1 MPKFPPVS
9 IIVPCKEIN
18 QQVQECIRACLML
31 DYPDFE
37 ILLLPDK
44 QPHGATLPAMGL
56 PSDPRVHVIPTGPVK
71 PSAKRN
77 RAVEL
82 AVGEIYAFLDADA
95 YPTPDWLQRAIS
107 CFEPDHVDGVGG
119 PNLTPPHQTFMEEV
133 GGDVLAS
140 TLCSGPF
147 ALRYKR
153 ARRES
158 FQQELP
164 ACNLLV
170 RKLTFERLGGFDT
183 TFMTAEDSKLC
194 FQISDTGH
202 KVLYSPDVIVYHYR
216 RPLFIPHLMQI
227 SRYARDKARLIEQ
240 GPCPEAPRLSP
251 RPEGF
256 SWGRLIYVVPSL
268 FVLGLI
274 LGPILG
280 AVFPALYTL
289 FVGTLF
295 LYVAL
300 IVASYVFE
308 IRKWSLIHF
317 LLFAAAIPLT
327 HIVYGISF
335 MRGLL
340 ARECDRGA

>member
-1 MPKFPPVS
+1 MPKSLPVS
-9 IIVPCKEIN
+9 IIVPCKEVN

-31 DYPDFE
+31 DYQDFE
-37 ILLLPDK
+37 ILLLPDE
-44 QPHGATLPAMGL
+44 QPHDATSPAMHL
-56 PSDPRVHVIPTGPVK
+56 PDDPRLHVVPTGPIK

-82 AVGEIYAFLDADA
+82 AAGEIYAFLDSDA
-95 YPTPDWLQRAIS
+95 YPTPDWLQQAIS
-107 CFEPDHVDGVGG
+107 CFEPDHIEGVGG

-194 FQISDTGH
+194 FQIGDTGH

-216 RPLFIPHLMQI
+216 RPLLIPHLVQI
-227 SRYARDKARLIEQ
+227 SRYAHDKARLIKQ
-240 GPCPEAPRLSP
+240 
-251 RPEGF
+251 GF
-256 SWGRLIYVVPSL
+256 SWGRLIYMVPSL

-280 AVFPALYTL
+280 VVFPPLHTL

-295 LYVAL
+295 LYAGL
-300 IVASYVFE
+300 IVASYLFE
-308 IRKWSLIHF
+308 IRKWLLIHF
-317 LLFAAAIPLT
+317 MLFAVAIPLT

-335 MRGLL
+335 VGGLL
-340 ARECDRGA
+340 ARERDRCR